1 MSCKHQMSDLSTY
14 PAQRRKEKPHVGIFW
29 LISGKPLIDSTPLG
43 EAERYGDF
51 LTHPRGHAE
60 VWKQYQRNGIV
71 SQEIEYEEPPR
82 GRVMYNTKARRFRF
96 LADSCILRD
105 KNMVRRIMSELKLPR
120 NTETDRDSHYRC
132 PACGPTKAN
141 EDF

>member
-1 MSCKHQMSDLSTY
+1 MRKLKTTRNSSPSARNAEPRCFCIMELTNLISGCVTTWPAGTRDMSVSSRHQMSDLSTY

-60 VWKQYQRNGIV
+60 VWKQYQRDGIV
-71 SQEIEYEEPPR
+71 PQEIEYEEPPQI
-82 GRVMYNTKARRFRF
+82 GRA
-96 LADSCILRD
+96 
-105 KNMVRRIMSELKLPR
+105 
-120 NTETDRDSHYRC
+120 
-132 PACGPTKAN
+132 
-141 EDF
+141 

>member
-1 MSCKHQMSDLSTY
+1 MSDLSTY

-82 GRVMYNTKARRFRF
+82 GRVMYNTRPG
-96 LADSCILRD
+96 DSGSSLTGAF
-105 KNMVRRIMSELKLPR
+105 SETRTWLEESCR
-120 NTETDRDSHYRC
+120 N
-132 PACGPTKAN
+132 
-141 EDF
+141 